1 MQDKRQMLSQCY
13 KVLYCEV
20 GPKPTYRLD
29 LPLLYNFWISKA
41 QVHNI
46 KEPISEQI
54 ILTPE

>member
-1 MQDKRQMLSQCY
+1 MLSQCY